1 MYGHTEM
8 VKWLL
13 AHGATDVNVL
23 NYEGMTPLKVAIEK
37 EYIDI
42 AVVLREHGGIE

>member
-13 AHGATDVNVL
+13 AHGATDVNVP
-23 NYEGMTPLKVAIEK
+23 NYEGKTPLKVAVERDNQ
-37 EYIDI
+37 EI
-42 AVVLREHGGIE
+42 AEVLREHGGKE